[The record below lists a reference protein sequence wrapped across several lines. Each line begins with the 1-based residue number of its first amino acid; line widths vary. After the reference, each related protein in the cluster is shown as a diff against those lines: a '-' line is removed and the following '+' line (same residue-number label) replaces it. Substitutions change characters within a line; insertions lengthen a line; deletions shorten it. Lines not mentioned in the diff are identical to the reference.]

1 MDVYCHFNQSFNH
14 YHGGQ
19 FYWSDE
25 TVIAGENNTSAAC
38 NLKADHNSAAHPVI
52 CEGRHVDHI
61 WKTLL

>member
-25 TVIAGENNTSAAC
+25 TVIAGEHNTSAAF

-52 CEGRHVDHI
+52 CEGR
-61 WKTLL
+61 